1 MNHNKLSYLIMGI
14 ALVTMVWQGCDNR
27 VPEPV
32 KPPTADY
39 SLNLTTDRTLL
50 YADNGGTKARIT
62 AQLLNEMSEP
72 LQGATINFSTYQG
85 VITGTVITDISGR
98 AVATY
103 DDGGISGDS
112 VMVVARYT
120 DTNSNT
126 VRDTLYLTVLPLEA
140 LVNNFFLGLD
150 PVDGIV
156 EVEDRLESFSATVKS
171 YIRDSSGVALPNVVV
186 NYNVVENTGIGF
198 LSASTD
204 SSDLQGI
211 SRIQFF
217 NNPGDTGVVR
227 IASYITAPELTAAMQ
242 RSGRDYHFPPALM
255 KGTGAEAV
263 VFTDTVSLYFKPIP
277 AYSLTLSTSIDSIFA
292 DNGSTTASIKAALKT
307 SDGRS
312 VTGKVVHFSTT
323 LGALESP
330 ITTNSS
336 GLAIST
342 LTDVGPSDIGVA
354 NVVARAE
361 HPFFGSQRDTVMVRI
376 RAIGEQGQPWPYSIR
391 VVSTLDTIFADNGQT
406 IAVVQ
411 AVVKDAN
418 DQPLDSVLVQFTS
431 TKGVLASPIS
441 TNNAGVA
448 STDFYSLG
456 VQNDIGDAR
465 IIAKYIHPVHGM
477 IRDTA
482 YVHISPSDQQQQP
495 WPYSIRVVSTLDT
508 IFADNGQTVA
518 VVQAA
523 VKDADDQPLDSV
535 LVQFTS
541 SKGVLASPIST
552 NNAGVAATDFYS
564 LGVQNDIGDARII
577 AKYIHPA
584 HGMIRDTIYVHI
596 SPNPEVRDPSPA
608 FIDMVPEDDVMPPIG
623 QDSIR
628 ITRIFVTVTDTSGY
642 PVNPG
647 TLVEFT
653 STMGYITPFVSTNTL
668 GEAFANFSIGTSAG
682 VARIYAQSN
691 GIKDSCLVQIRSG
704 VPTSI
709 IIPQPNPNHIVVQGG
724 SGSES
729 TQLTAELRDANG
741 QLVDQPYNVNFQIM
755 GTSPAGVRLNGQGL
769 TASDSSNHGV
779 ASVTLNSGTRPGG
792 VRIRASVVVNGTT
805 ISASGNPVVIEAGPP
820 YYIFPDYDPQNIADI
835 GGGMYELELSARVQD
850 FHTNP
855 VEDSTHVYW
864 RVEPNNS
871 TDIIGTSFTNNENKA
886 GDAYKGLAWTKAYYS
901 SEIIFQNVQIIA
913 STFDGDGNLIEG
925 YLNYST
931 DSITIMPFVPGNL
944 AVGANPSFWDFG
956 TMGNPAFVTVTA
968 FLTDVY
974 GSAIPR
980 GHIMFSGIGA
990 SAWFDGDGNPLDP
1003 PIVETDA
1010 SGMAVAIA
1018 QFDQTLCT
1026 PNFDSQGD
1034 VTSYTPFTAYVWGSL
1049 IEPQQITSEQA
1060 SIELRR
1066 SIPE

>member
-150 PVDGIV
+150 PVDGVV

-477 IRDTA
+477 IRDT
-482 YVHISPSDQQQQP
+482 
-495 WPYSIRVVSTLDT
+495 
-508 IFADNGQTVA
+508 
-518 VVQAA
+518 
-523 VKDADDQPLDSV
+523 
-535 LVQFTS
+535 
-541 SKGVLASPIST
+541 
-552 NNAGVAATDFYS
+552 
-564 LGVQNDIGDARII
+564 
-577 AKYIHPA
+577 
-584 HGMIRDTIYVHI
+584 IYVHI

-642 PVNPG
+642 PVNLG